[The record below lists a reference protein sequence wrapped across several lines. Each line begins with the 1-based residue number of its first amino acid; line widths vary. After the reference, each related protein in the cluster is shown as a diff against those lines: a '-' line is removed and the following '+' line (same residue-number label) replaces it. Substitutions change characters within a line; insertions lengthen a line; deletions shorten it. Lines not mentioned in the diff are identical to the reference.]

1 MIERLRHIWQI
12 LVLYAI
18 LLLTGILLLHFTSIP
33 ITVQLYAL
41 TLSVMTVITLAV
53 YILIMI
59 GVSKGEKTQG
69 IFLLVG
75 LGGKFLSYLIFI
87 LILWS
92 TGNNLTKPFIIAFF
106 ILYLF
111 LTFFLIRVL
120 YKVLKT
126 N

>member
-1 MIERLRHIWQI
+1 MIERFRHIWQL

-18 LLLTGILLLHFTSIP
+18 LLLAGTTLLHYTSIEL
-33 ITVQLYAL
+33 TVKLYVL
-41 TLSVMTVITLAV
+41 TLSVMTFITLAA

-59 GVSKGEKTQG
+59 GFSKDEQKQG
-69 IFLLVG
+69 LFLLAG
-75 LGGKFLSYLIFI
+75 LGGKFLLYLVFV
-87 LILWS
+87 LILWAA
-92 TGNNLTKPFIIAFF
+92 GKNLTKAFIIAFF

-111 LTFFLIRVL
+111 LTFFLIKIL